1 MKSVRI
7 LVSFILALAVL
18 LPACGRGGEEAK
30 VPAALRILSSF
41 YPMYIMA
48 LNVTRGVEG
57 VELENLA
64 PPSTGCLHDYALT
77 AADMKKIENADILV
91 INGAGMEGFMHRIAS
106 RRENLKIVRLAEGIP
121 LIKEGG
127 QVNAHVWVSVTGA
140 IAQVKNLAGALERLD
155 PPHAALYR
163 ENAAGY
169 VKRLEE
175 LRRKMHMT
183 LDPYRGKRIVTFHEA
198 FPYFAREFGL
208 VIAAVVEREPGSEP
222 SAEELR
228 STIETVKRSGVRAL
242 FAEPQYPSRAAEVI
256 ARESGAR
263 LHVLDPAV
271 TGPLDPDAYIDA
283 MERNMETLAGALR

>member
-30 VPAALRILSSF
+30 VPTALRILSSF

-57 VELENLA
+57 VRLENLA

-91 INGAGMEGFMHRIAS
+91 INGAGMEGFMDRIAS

-127 QVNAHVWVSVTGA
+127 RVNAHVWVSVTGA

-155 PPHAALYR
+155 PPHASLYR

-183 LDPYRGKRIVTFHEA
+183 LDPYRGKRIATFHEA

-208 VIAAVVEREPGSEP
+208 VIVAVVEREPGSEP
-222 SAEELR
+222 SAAELR
-228 STIETVKRSGVRAL
+228 STIEIVKRSGVRAL

-256 ARESGAR
+256 GRESGAR

-283 MERNMETLAGALR
+283 MEQNMETLAGALR